1 MTLKLLLQMVFGV
14 FSWKRSNMRWFNLK
28 RLLIVLFLFPIFN
41 VLLVVNNIF
50 LLLDYVFFPHFL
62 WLKVK
67 RPVFIIAAPRSATTY
82 LYHALAQGEEFTCFR
97 LWEIVFAPSILQK
110 YMAVGILRFDRLI
123 GGPIRKFVRFM
134 EGILVGK
141 LRQIHLIGLEYPEED
156 EAVLLWSLSS
166 FYLNFFYPDSHFFDD
181 LVIFDDGVSTRRK
194 DRIMGQ
200 YKRYVK
206 RHNFVFNR
214 RSEKRYLSKN
224 PLFMPKVGAIGKLYP
239 DAVVLNINRCPAKT
253 FPSTLGLNRTLYS
266 IFTSRPVPSSLDER
280 TYEILVQWYQM
291 AERNLHDFFP
301 DRHLKIDFLRL
312 VKQEEGEI
320 NLISDFLGSSPALLQ
335 AEKKKMNKKH
345 TSANQY
351 QPMAEAEL
359 ASILEQIPFMRPYC
373 S

>member
-1 MTLKLLLQMVFGV
+1 MTFKLLLQMVFGV

-28 RLLIVLFLFPIFN
+28 RLLIVLFLFPIFMY
-41 VLLVVNNIF
+41 LLVVNNVF

-82 LYHALAQGEEFTCFR
+82 LYHALAKGEGFTCFK

-110 YMAVGILRFDRLI
+110 YMAVGVLKFDKLI
-123 GGPIRKFVRFM
+123 GSPIRKIVRFK

-166 FYLNFFYPDSHFFDD
+166 FYLNFFYPDSTFFDD
-181 LVIFDDGVSTRRK
+181 LVVFDDGVSSRRK
-194 DRIMGQ
+194 ARIMRG
-200 YKRYVK
+200 YKRYVL
-206 RHNFVFNR
+206 RHNFVFNYK
-214 RSEKRYLSKN
+214 SEKRYLSKN
-224 PLFMPKVGAIGKLYP
+224 PLFMPKVGAIGELYP

-253 FPSTLGLNRTLYS
+253 FPSTLGLNETLYR
-266 IFTSRPVPSSLDER
+266 IFTSRPVPQAMNEK
-280 TYEILVQWYQM
+280 TYEILIQWYQM
-291 AERNLHDFFP
+291 AERNLHAYFP
-301 DRHLKIDFLRL
+301 DRHLKIDFIKL
-312 VKQEEGEI
+312 VTQDAGEI
-320 NLISDFLGSSPALLQ
+320 QLISDFLGSPPALLQ

-351 QPMAEAEL
+351 QAMTDVEL
-359 ASILEQIPFMRPYC
+359 AAVLDQIPFMRPYC
-373 S
+373 G